1 MKPKKN
7 VMYIVLVS
15 LSFVFSLA
23 TLTLSVLALFA
34 ISGMEMLVNA
44 RFALLCCTTVLGAV
58 VLLMWV
64 ILHAY
69 RAKKGM

>member
-15 LSFVFSLA
+15 LSFLLSLA

-34 ISGMEMLVNA
+34 ISGMEMLVNF
-44 RFALLCCTTVLGAV
+44 RFILLCWTSGLGV
-58 VLLMWV
+58 VILLMWV

-69 RAKKGM
+69 RRKKRM

>member
-1 MKPKKN
+1 MNEKKN

-15 LSFVFSLA
+15 LAFLLSLA

-44 RFALLCCTTVLGAV
+44 RFVLLCCTTGLGVA
-58 VLLMWV
+58 VLLMWI

-69 RAKKGM
+69 RSKKGM

>member
-1 MKPKKN
+1 MNEKKN
-7 VMYIVLVS
+7 VIYIVLVS
-15 LSFVFSLA
+15 LAFLLSLA

-44 RFALLCCTTVLGAV
+44 RFVLLCCTTGLGV
-58 VLLMWV
+58 TVLLMWI

-69 RAKKGM
+69 RSKKGM

>member
-15 LSFVFSLA
+15 LSFVLSLA

-34 ISGMEMLVNA
+34 IDGMEMLVNA
-44 RFALLCCTTVLGAV
+44 RFVLLCCTTGLGVV

-69 RAKKGM
+69 RMKKGM

>member
-1 MKPKKN
+1 MNEKKN

-15 LSFVFSLA
+15 LAFLLSVA

-34 ISGMEMLVNA
+34 ISGMEMLVNF
-44 RFALLCCTTVLGAV
+44 RFILLCWTSGLGIA
-58 VLLMWV
+58 VLLIWI

-69 RAKKGM
+69 RTRKGM

>member
-15 LSFVFSLA
+15 LSFVLSLA

-44 RFALLCCTTVLGAV
+44 RFVLLCCTTGLGVV
-58 VLLMWV
+58 VLLMWIV
-64 ILHAY
+64 LHAY
-69 RAKKGM
+69 RSKKGM

>member
-1 MKPKKN
+1 
-7 VMYIVLVS
+7 MYIVLVS
-15 LSFVFSLA
+15 LSFLLSLA

-34 ISGMEMLVNA
+34 ISGTEMLVA
-44 RFALLCCTTVLGAV
+44 AKFTLLCWTIGLGV
-58 VLLMWV
+58 IVLLMWI

>member
-1 MKPKKN
+1 MNEKKN

-15 LSFVFSLA
+15 LAFLLSLA

-44 RFALLCCTTVLGAV
+44 RFVLLCWTFGLGVV
-58 VLLMWV
+58 VLLMWI

>member
-15 LSFVFSLA
+15 LSFVLSLA

-34 ISGMEMLVNA
+34 ISGMEMLVNF
-44 RFALLCCTTVLGAV
+44 RFILLCWTSGLGVV

-69 RAKKGM
+69 RTKKRM

>member
-7 VMYIVLVS
+7 VIYIVLVS
-15 LSFVFSLA
+15 LSFVLSLA

-44 RFALLCCTTVLGAV
+44 KFILLCCTTGLSVL
-58 VLLMWV
+58 VLLMWI

-69 RAKKGM
+69 RTKKGM